1 MQTLYLPLNPKC
13 SNFKGEKTFETFVV
27 KKIKM
32 KNLYI
37 NNRFFFSL
45 IGVGILYVFAFFF
58 PGLMMVAH
66 IVLLLVFLAT
76 MVDYL
81 LLFREKDGV
90 LAQRILPEKLS
101 NGDENPVKV
110 DIKNNYS
117 FKINTKIIDEIPFQF
132 QKRDFLIQKQIAPG
146 KNTLFQ
152 YILEPKE
159 RGEYS
164 FGALNIFV
172 SSPLGFISKRFTF
185 QKDAM
190 LPAYPSFVHLTKYE
204 LMALQNEFLLGGI
217 KRIRKLGH
225 TMEFEQIKEYVP
237 GDDVRTINWKATSKT
252 NRLMVNQ
259 FQDEK
264 SQRIFMLIDKGRT
277 MKMPFKGLSLL
288 DYSINASM
296 ALSHIILKKGD
307 RAGMMTFS
315 KKTENKVAAD
325 NKSGQLRRISEA
337 LYNIKT
343 DFYESDFNR
352 LYQDVKY
359 SVNQRSLV
367 LLFTNFETLD
377 ALNRQMKYLRGIAKN
392 HLLVVVFFKNSELQ
406 NLLHKNPESIQEIY
420 DEVIAEKF
428 EFEKKLIIQELRK
441 YGIYSVYTLPENLN
455 VDVINKYLEIK
466 ARGIL

>member
-1 MQTLYLPLNPKC
+1 
-13 SNFKGEKTFETFVV
+13 
-27 KKIKM
+27 M

-37 NNRFFFSL
+37 NTRFFFTL
-45 IGVGILYVFAFFF
+45 IVVGVLYVFAFFF
-58 PGLMMVAH
+58 PFLMWVAH
-66 IVLLLVFLAT
+66 IALLLCFLAV

-81 LLFREKDGV
+81 FIFNKNKGIS
-90 LAQRILPEKLS
+90 AQRILPEKLS
-101 NGDENPVKV
+101 NGDENPVKI
-110 DIKNNYS
+110 DIKNNYD
-117 FKINTKIIDEIPFQF
+117 FKIHIRIIDEIPFQF
-132 QKRDFLIQKQIAPG
+132 QKRDFLIEKEIESG
-146 KNTLFQ
+146 KNTFFQ

-159 RGEYS
+159 RGEYN
-164 FGALNIFV
+164 FGSLNVYV
-172 SSPLGFISKRFTF
+172 SSLLGFVSKRFNF
-185 QKDAM
+185 QKDTNLAS
-190 LPAYPSFVHLTKYE
+190 YPSFIHLRKYE
-204 LMALQNEFLLGGI
+204 LMAIQSEFLLGGI
-217 KRIRKLGH
+217 KKIRKLGH

-237 GDDVRTINWKATSKT
+237 GDDIRTINWKATSKT

-264 SQRIFMLIDKGRT
+264 SQRIFMLIDTGRT

-288 DYSINASM
+288 DYSINATM

-315 KKTENKVAAD
+315 KKTENKIAAE
-325 NKSGQLRRISEA
+325 NKSGQLRKISEA

-343 DFYESDFNR
+343 DFFESDFNR

-359 SVNQRSLV
+359 SLNQRSLI

-377 ALNRQMKYLRGIAKN
+377 GLNRQMKYLRGIAKN

-406 NLLHKNPESIQEIY
+406 TLMHKNPESMQEIY
-420 DEVIAEKF
+420 DEIIAEKF

-441 YGIYSVYTLPENLN
+441 YGIYTVYTLPENLN
-455 VDVINKYLEIK
+455 IDVINKYLEIK

>member
-1 MQTLYLPLNPKC
+1 
-13 SNFKGEKTFETFVV
+13 
-27 KKIKM
+27 M

-37 NNRFFFSL
+37 NTRFFYIL

-58 PGLMMVAH
+58 PFLMWMAH
-66 IVLLLVFLAT
+66 IALILCFLAV

-81 LLFREKDGV
+81 FVFNRKKGISV
-90 LAQRILPEKLS
+90 QRILPEKLS
-101 NGDENPVKV
+101 NGDENPVKI
-110 DIKNNYS
+110 DIKNNYD
-117 FKINTKIIDEIPFQF
+117 FKINVNVIDEIPFQF
-132 QKRDFLIQKQIAPG
+132 QKRDFLIEKQIAPG
-146 KNTLFQ
+146 RNTFFQ

-159 RGEYS
+159 RGEYN
-164 FGALNIFV
+164 FGSLNVYV
-172 SSPLGFISKRFTF
+172 SSPLGFVSKRFNF
-185 QKDAM
+185 QKDAN
-190 LPAYPSFVHLTKYE
+190 LPSYPSFIHLRKYE
-204 LMALQNEFLLGGI
+204 LMAIQSEFLLGGI
-217 KRIRKLGH
+217 KKIRKLGH

-237 GDDVRTINWKATSKT
+237 GDDIRTINWKATSKT

-264 SQRIFMLIDKGRT
+264 SQRIFMLIDTGRT

-288 DYSINASM
+288 DYSINATM

-315 KKTENKVAAD
+315 KKTENKIAAE
-325 NKSGQLRRISEA
+325 NKSGQLRKISEA

-343 DFYESDFNR
+343 DFFESDFNR
-352 LYQDVKY
+352 LYQDIKY
-359 SVNQRSLV
+359 SLNQRSLI

-377 ALNRQMKYLRGIAKN
+377 GLNRQLKYLRGIAKN

-406 NLLHKNPESIQEIY
+406 TLIHKNPESMQEIY
-420 DEVIAEKF
+420 DEIIAEKF

-441 YGIYSVYTLPENLN
+441 YGIYTVYTLPENLN
-455 VDVINKYLEIK
+455 IDVINKYLEIK

>member
-1 MQTLYLPLNPKC
+1 
-13 SNFKGEKTFETFVV
+13 
-27 KKIKM
+27 M

-37 NNRFFFSL
+37 NNRFFFTL

-58 PGLMMVAH
+58 SILMIVGH
-66 IVLLLVFLAT
+66 VVLLMVFLAA

-81 LLFREKDGV
+81 LLFREKNGV
-90 LAQRILPEKLS
+90 SAQRILPEKLS

-117 FKINTKIIDEIPFQF
+117 FKIYTKIIDEIPFQF
-132 QKRDFLIQKQIAPG
+132 QKRDFLIEKQIESG

-172 SSPLGFISKRFTF
+172 SSPLGFVSKRFTF
-185 QKDAM
+185 QKDAL
-190 LPAYPSFVHLTKYE
+190 LPAYPSFIHLRKYE

-217 KRIRKLGH
+217 KRVRKLGH
-225 TMEFEQIKEYVP
+225 TMEFEQIKDYVP
-237 GDDVRTINWKATSKT
+237 GDDIRTINWKATSKT

-277 MKMPFKGLSLL
+277 MKMPFNGLSLL

-325 NKSGQLRRISEA
+325 NKSGQLRKISEA

-343 DFYESDFNR
+343 DFFESDFNR

-377 ALNRQMKYLRGIAKN
+377 ALNRQLKYLRGIAKN
-392 HLLVVVFFKNSELQ
+392 HLLVVIFFKNSELQ
-406 NLLHKNPESIQEIY
+406 TLLHKNPESMQEIY